1 MTMKH
6 EQIIK
11 LYNAGHTIILFSQN
25 KTYSFKKGINA
36 LCKNVLNNANGGR
49 VI

>member
-6 EQIIK
+6 KQVID

-36 LCKNVLNNANGGR
+36 LCQNVLINANGGR

>member
-6 EQIIK
+6 DQIIE
-11 LYNAGHTIILFSQN
+11 LYNAGRTI
-25 KTYSFKKGINA
+25 
-36 LCKNVLNNANGGR
+36 VLNNAKGGR